1 LPTYFLSHTALASS
15 FLLVVLS
22 ACSGTRTSRE
32 PEKASIRIPQSTDNR
47 AAWRSVLRWSSDCE
61 QSFQATGGRGS
72 GLQFFD
78 LDHDRHLVEVA
89 CSSGAYQGSQEYF
102 VIEGRGSSPAAHA
115 ISFPTYEAT
124 GSDGKTLT
132 PKTVNEIT
140 GLPEFDRVH
149 HELKILNRYRGP
161 GDCGSYATYAFE
173 SGRAVLKQFRAK
185 LDCDGTG
192 AEHPEQWPIRK

>member
-1 LPTYFLSHTALASS
+1 M
-15 FLLVVLS
+15 VVAT
-22 ACSGTRTSRE
+22 ACSGPERNHQPQKTSLKL
-32 PEKASIRIPQSTDNR
+32 PDSTANR
-47 AAWRSVLRWSSDCE
+47 VSWRKVLRWSDDCE
-61 QSFQATGGRGS
+61 ESFQATGGGGR
-72 GLQFFD
+72 GLQLFD
-78 LDHDRHLVEVA
+78 LDRNRQLVEVA

-102 VIEGRGSSPAAHA
+102 TVEHNGSAPTVHA
-115 ISFPTYEAT
+115 ISFPTYEAS
-124 GSDGKTLT
+124 GPDGKTLT

-140 GLPEFDRVH
+140 GLPEFDRAN

-161 GDCGSYATYAFE
+161 GDCGSYATYGFE